1 MRHATIFGSVG
12 LMDLPEEFVTPDG
25 VVRWARLGAGPPVV
39 LLHGTPFSSVVW
51 RAIAADL
58 ARDHEVFVWD
68 MLGYG
73 RYEMGPEQDVSLRAQ
88 GRIFADLLGEW
99 GLARPHVVAH
109 DFGGAVALR
118 AHLLHGAEYAALALF
133 DPVAL
138 APWGSPFF
146 KLVQEHSAV
155 LERLPGNLHTA
166 LVREYVSSASKPG
179 LAPEALDELVRP
191 WTGAAG
197 QPAFYRQIAQ
207 NDQRYTDEIQHR
219 YGDIAIPVTVCW
231 GADDEWIPAAKGEE
245 LAAAIPGADL
255 HLVPGAGHLVQL
267 DAPGPVLDLV
277 RTFLRSTDHVR
288 GATRDS

>member
-1 MRHATIFGSVG
+1 
-12 LMDLPEEFVTPDG
+12 MDWNLPEEFVTQDG
-25 VVRWARLGAGPPVV
+25 VVRWARLGAGRPVV
-39 LLHGTPFSSVVW
+39 LLHGTPFSSFVW
-51 RAIAADL
+51 RAVAADL
-58 ARDHEVFVWD
+58 AADHEVYVWD

-73 RYEMGPEQDVSLRAQ
+73 RSEMKAGQDVSLRAQ
-88 GRIFADLLGEW
+88 GNIFADLLAEW

-146 KLVQEHSAV
+146 RLVQEHSAV
-155 LERLPGNLHTA
+155 FEQLPGNLHEA
-166 LVREYVSSASKPG
+166 LVREYVSSASSPG
-179 LAPEALDELVRP
+179 LAPEVLDELVSS
-191 WTGAAG
+191 WTGEAG

-207 NDQRYTDEIQHR
+207 ADQRYTDEIQHR
-219 YGDIAIPVTVCW
+219 YGDLAIPVTVCW
-231 GADDEWIPAAKGEE
+231 GEDDEWIPPIRGEQ
-245 LAAAIPGADL
+245 LAAAIPRSAL

-277 RTFLRSTDHVR
+277 RRFLV
-288 GATRDS
+288 A